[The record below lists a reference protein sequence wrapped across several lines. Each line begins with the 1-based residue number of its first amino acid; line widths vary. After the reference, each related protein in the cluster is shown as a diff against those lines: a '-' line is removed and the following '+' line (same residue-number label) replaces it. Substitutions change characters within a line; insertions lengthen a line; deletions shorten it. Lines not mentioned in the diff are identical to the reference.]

1 MAVNILGQLGHIVS
15 PSDDTRCPACMGK
28 SVSSFVLIGWAGLAA
43 AQTALKRP
51 GTRVLW
57 ACCYRAV
64 GSNGRPIS
72 GAVSYVRLS
81 NDAHGTSNGS
91 QSQSALPLVAQR
103 VQSTVSLHSQRVTSC
118 LVVDVFTPI
127 SA

>member
-1 MAVNILGQLGHIVS
+1 MCPNRLGRISCRLN
-15 PSDDTRCPACMGK
+15 
-28 SVSSFVLIGWAGLAA
+28 GLE
-43 AQTALKRP
+43 TALGSGKLLA
-51 GTRVLW
+51 TRVLW

-81 NDAHGTSNGS
+81 NDAHGTNNGS

-103 VQSTVSLHSQRVTSC
+103 VQSAVSLHSQRVTSC
-118 LVVDVFTPI
+118 LVVDVFTRI
-127 SA
+127 ST